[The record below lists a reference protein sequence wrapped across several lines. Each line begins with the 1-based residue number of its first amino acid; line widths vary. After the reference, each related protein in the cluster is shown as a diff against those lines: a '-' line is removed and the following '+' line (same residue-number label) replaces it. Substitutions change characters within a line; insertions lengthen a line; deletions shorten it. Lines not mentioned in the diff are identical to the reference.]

1 LLVLPLFVPVLVFGA
16 GAVEAQVSGLGIQ
29 AHISILLA
37 MLLPA
42 VFFSP
47 FACSAALRIALE

>member
-1 LLVLPLFVPVLVFGA
+1 LN
-16 GAVEAQVSGLGIQ
+16 SGLGAQ
-29 AHISILLA
+29 AHVSILLA

-47 FACSAALRIALE
+47 WACSAALRIALE